1 MLLNC
6 IKLHILCNVV
16 CNRFPSM
23 MGKNVSVNL
32 SPQLIFF
39 GFALVYPIFVHS
51 FQKSILRQFAEY
63 EHTLL

>member
-1 MLLNC
+1 MLLNG
-6 IKLHILCNVV
+6 IKLHIFCNVV

-23 MGKNVSVNL
+23 KGKNVSVHL
-32 SPQLIFF
+32 FPQQIFF
-39 GFALVYPIFVHS
+39 GFALFHPIFDHS